1 MKISFLFSIFL
12 ISIAGFAQKND
23 SIKSKRFPAYIIK
36 SSLGIHSNN
45 NLTFTNAE
53 WERRTPGVSV
63 PDSFQ
68 VNSNGEDHF
77 NADPYKLYWMHS
89 ISLIQNKEKQAG
101 RNYRFTTLFHLGIG
115 PEIRA
120 DKYWFHENR
129 EVLDTLISLQTG
141 DPYYVM
147 GNRRQDIQKSYR
159 SKSTMLG
166 FGEHFATNPES
177 IFQFETG
184 VDVFAMFNSSITE
197 SYVKDSYIIEGV
209 TSGSYNSLSPQP
221 VLNEP
226 QSISH
231 KGRTLY
237 GILLRLPLELSV
249 PLSYKNPVLKRM
261 RLGVEL
267 NIGVTMYFTKGK
279 TNFLAGG
286 NSGVNFRYEFYEVN
300 RHFLSKRQKPVS
312 N

>member
-1 MKISFLFSIFL
+1 MRNFLLFSISL
-12 ISIAGFAQKND
+12 LSLSGFAQKKD
-23 SIKSKRFPAYIIK
+23 SIQSKRFPAYIIK
-36 SSLGIHSNN
+36 TSLGIHGNSPI
-45 NLTFTNAE
+45 TFTDVE

-68 VNSNGEDHF
+68 INPNGEDNF
-77 NADPYKLYWMHS
+77 STSPYKLYWMQS
-89 ISLIQNKEKQAG
+89 ISIIQNKEKQAG
-101 RNYRFTTLFHLGIG
+101 RKYRFTTLFHLGIG

-129 EVLDTLISLQTG
+129 EVIDTLISLQTG
-141 DPYYVM
+141 DPYYVV

-159 SKSTMLG
+159 SKSTLLG
-166 FGEHFATNPES
+166 FGEHFATNPEN

-184 VDVFAMFNSSITE
+184 LDVFLMFNSNVTE
-197 SYVKDSYIIEGV
+197 SYVKDSYVVEGI
-209 TSGSYNSLSPQP
+209 TPGSYNSLSPQP
-221 VLNEP
+221 VLNAP

-231 KGRTLY
+231 KGKALY
-237 GILLRLPLELSV
+237 GLFLRLPLELSV

-267 NIGVTMYFTKGK
+267 NVGLAMYFTRGK
-279 TNFLAGG
+279 TNFSATG
-286 NSGVNFRYEFYEVN
+286 NSGVNFRYEFYEFN
-300 RHFLSKRQKPVS
+300 THFLSKRQKPAS